1 MSGGIGGGGG
11 RVADGVGG
19 GGGRASGGVG
29 GRGGPGSDGNGAGG
43 RRPSGGAHPARGDAG
58 ASLSTDRE
66 IAALI
71 SATVHEPFR
80 ELWRRYEREAWAP
93 VLAVLDEVVAAHEG
107 AMGGLG
113 GDGVEGTGGAEGAGS
128 ATGAQA
134 SERTGAVESAGTP
147 GDVETSEGAEG
158 RVAGEDAG
166 AGARY
171 RRRVVDDVL
180 GPLRSA
186 VRDARQ
192 AVTLEAALAETARQ
206 VAGGVDALPAMAT
219 VPLSPS
225 ALEPQPGIGLWPAV
239 KRGVARTLRPLLWRR
254 EAHDV
259 AVAEVA
265 RGHLGRVVLP
275 GQLRAFRE
283 SQRSRAAWLGGLER
297 AWAEWVPEVLGAADL
312 DAAKRL
318 DRELRALAAG
328 DSSPWGRGVGMD
340 EERSEGILL
349 ATVAVAGTFAEIDAD
364 GDTAPRRDEE
374 AAAEWDRWA
383 DESAARLDLCAI
395 LLDACDAVDGT
406 RREMIA
412 SWAGVVGEIDAAL
425 SEVGA
430 RLDGGRARAER
441 LAGKVAGLAEAL
453 QREEERTVDDISRI
467 EGTLPDPGR
476 LLDALTGAVD
486 EALAR
491 FEETGEQMPEALVV
505 HRVPR
510 ADAGMRR
517 PGGPGHAVELREAA
531 LQAFD
536 ALRSQRIRRAP
547 TAISE
552 AMGRVHTV
560 VAELREVSA
569 YGYEAAIAELSEAAD
584 PAEVESTVM
593 VVNGLSRAARKVEDA
608 RAILFDALAATEA
621 SANLE
626 IAEGIE
632 HLVQR
637 ATADRL
643 TARYLDARS
652 HVVAEAAR
660 DQKKWRRRLAR
671 VAGRATAA
679 WRILRTR
686 LWPVKRV
693 LGIGADLRSQAEL
706 RDRSLAF
713 AEEVPARLPVV
724 YRRLFAFEPLSDP
737 RLLAGRED
745 AVDAVESSWAR
756 WQSERTRS
764 LMVVAPPG
772 SGITSFLNIVAG
784 RLRAE
789 APQVWSEAPPV
800 VRQTLRERM
809 RTEADL
815 ASRLGGWLGLGHTP
829 GLGDTQGLGV
839 TPETGDPP
847 DPGDAPNLGDV
858 ADPGDAVDLGNAP
871 DLEALASRILR
882 APPDT
887 LPHVVILEGAEHLHL
902 RVPNGARL
910 LERMLAFSS
919 RTQPR
924 VFWVLSMTSSAWQL
938 AKKRSPASF
947 GDLESIELDSLTATE
962 LEQAVLARHRLSG
975 LPLQYVEPR
984 TGRHLLLG
992 RARGIGSRKHEQQIE
1007 ADYFQKLHRASLG
1020 SIRLALFHWLRSA
1033 DFRTVEGS
1041 LLVQPL
1047 EPLQPFAGALDIDQ
1061 SFALKALLDHGTLTV
1076 REYCEIVRVP
1086 LPQGRHL
1093 FHALCDLRVVEPA
1106 PGAADPIE
1114 ASPDSD
1120 AQETLYRV
1128 QPLLAGAV
1136 VAHLKSLN
1144 ILH

>member
-1 MSGGIGGGGG
+1 MSDGIGGGGH
-11 RVADGVGG
+11 
-19 GGGRASGGVG
+19 RASGGA
-29 GRGGPGSDGNGAGG
+29 PPAQ
-43 RRPSGGAHPARGDAG
+43 SGAG

-80 ELWRRYEREAWAP
+80 ELWRRYERDAWAP
-93 VLAVLDEVVAAHEG
+93 VLAVLEEVLAAHEG

-113 GDGVEGTGGAEGAGS
+113 GD
-128 ATGAQA
+128 
-134 SERTGAVESAGTP
+134 
-147 GDVETSEGAEG
+147 D
-158 RVAGEDAG
+158 EDA
-166 AGARY
+166 AATY
-171 RRRVVDDVL
+171 RRRVAAEVL

-186 VRDARQ
+186 VRDAKH
-192 AVTLEAALAETARQ
+192 AVRLDAALAETARQ
-206 VAGGVDALPAMAT
+206 VARGVDALPTMAT
-219 VPLSPS
+219 VPVSPS
-225 ALEPQPGIGLWPAV
+225 ALERQPGTGLWPTV
-239 KRGVARTLRPLLWRR
+239 KRGVASALRPLVWRR
-254 EAHDV
+254 EVHEV
-259 AVAEVA
+259 AMAQVA

-283 SQRSRAAWLGGLER
+283 SQRSRALWLGGLER
-297 AWAEWVPEVLGAADL
+297 AWAEWVPEVLGSVDL

-328 DSSPWGRGVGMD
+328 DSSPWGRGAGMD
-340 EERSEGILL
+340 AERSEKILL

-383 DESAARLDLCAI
+383 AESAARLDLCAV
-395 LLDACDAVDGT
+395 LLDACDAVDRT

-425 SEVGA
+425 SEVRA
-430 RLDGGRARAER
+430 RLDRGRERAEQ
-441 LAGKVAGLAEAL
+441 LDGKAAGLADAL
-453 QREEERTVDDISRI
+453 QREQATTVDDVSRI
-467 EGTLPDPGR
+467 EGALPDPPR
-476 LLDALTGAVD
+476 LLDTLTGAVD

-491 FEETGEQMPEALVV
+491 FEETVERMPEVLIV

-510 ADAGMRR
+510 ADAPMRR
-517 PGGPGHAVELREAA
+517 PGGPGHEVELREAA

-536 ALRSQRIRRAP
+536 ALRAQRIRRAP

-584 PAEVESTVM
+584 PAEVEPTVM
-593 VVNGLSRAARKVEDA
+593 VVNGLSRAARKVDDA
-608 RAILFDALAATEA
+608 RAILLDALAATEA

-626 IAEGIE
+626 VAEGTE

-660 DQKKWRRRLAR
+660 DQKKWGRRLAGA
-671 VAGRATAA
+671 VGRATAA
-679 WRILRTR
+679 WRFLRTR
-686 LWPVKRV
+686 LWPVKRA

-713 AEEVPARLPVV
+713 AEEVPAQLPVV

-737 RLLAGRED
+737 RLLAGREH

-756 WQSERTRS
+756 WQNERTRS

-772 SGITSFLNIVAG
+772 SGITSFLNIAAD

-789 APQVWSEAPPV
+789 APRVLSEAPPV
-800 VRQTLRERM
+800 VRRTLRERM
-809 RTEADL
+809 RTESAL
-815 ASRLGGWLGLGHTP
+815 ASRLGRWLGLG
-829 GLGDTQGLGV
+829 G
-839 TPETGDPP
+839 
-847 DPGDAPNLGDV
+847 
-858 ADPGDAVDLGNAP
+858 AP
-871 DLEALASRILR
+871 DLDELAVRILE
-882 APPDT
+882 APADS
-887 LPHVVILEGAEHLHL
+887 LPRVAILEGAEHLHL
-902 RVPNGARL
+902 RVPDGADL
-910 LERMLAFSS
+910 LERMLAFAS

-924 VFWVLSMTSSAWQL
+924 VFWVFSMISSAWQL

-947 GDLESIELDSLTATE
+947 GDLESIELDSLTAGE
-962 LEQAVLARHRLSG
+962 LKQAVLARHRLSG

-984 TGRHLLLG
+984 TGRHLLPG
-992 RARGIGSRKHEQQIE
+992 RATGTGGSRKHQQQIE
-1007 ADYFQKLHRASLG
+1007 ADYFQKLHRTSLG

-1033 DFRTVEGS
+1033 DFRTEEGS

-1076 REYCEIVRVP
+1076 PEYCGIVRVP
-1086 LPQGRHL
+1086 LPQARHL
-1093 FHALCDLRVVEPA
+1093 FHALCDLRVVESV
-1106 PGAADPIE
+1106 PGAAETAE
-1114 ASPDSD
+1114 ASPASD
-1120 AQETLYRV
+1120 AAETIYRV
-1128 QPLLAGAV
+1128 RPLVVGPV
-1136 VAHLKSLN
+1136 VAHLRSLN

>member
-11 RVADGVGG
+11 R
-19 GGGRASGGVG
+19 ASGGV
-29 GRGGPGSDGNGAGG
+29 P
-43 RRPSGGAHPARGDAG
+43 PARGDAG
-58 ASLSTDRE
+58 ASLSTDQE

-80 ELWRRYEREAWAP
+80 ELWRGYEREAWAP
-93 VLAVLDEVVAAHEG
+93 VLAVLDEVVAAHER

-113 GDGVEGTGGAEGAGS
+113 GVEGTGGAEGAGS

-186 VRDARQ
+186 VRDARH

-239 KRGVARTLRPLLWRR
+239 KRGVARSLRTLLWRR
-254 EAHDV
+254 EVHDV

-275 GQLRAFRE
+275 GQLRAFRD

-318 DRELRALAAG
+318 DRELRVLAAG
-328 DSSPWGRGVGMD
+328 GSSPWGRGVGMNA
-340 EERSEGILL
+340 ERSEGILL
-349 ATVAVAGTFAEIDAD
+349 ATVAVASTFAEIDAD

-412 SWAGVVGEIDAAL
+412 SWTGAVGEIDAAL

-430 RLDGGRARAER
+430 RLDRGRVRAER

-476 LLDALTGAVD
+476 LLDTLTGAVD

-491 FEETGEQMPEALVV
+491 FEETGAHLPESLVV

-517 PGGPGHAVELREAA
+517 PGGPGHEVELREAA

-536 ALRSQRIRRAP
+536 ALRDQRIRRAP
-547 TAISE
+547 TAVSE

-584 PAEVESTVM
+584 PAEVEPTVM

-608 RAILFDALAATEA
+608 RGILRDALAAAEA
-621 SANLE
+621 RANLE
-626 IAEGIE
+626 VAEGTE

-686 LWPVKRV
+686 LWPVKRA

-772 SGITSFLNIVAG
+772 SGITSFLNIVAD

-789 APQVWSEAPPV
+789 APRVQSRPPPV

-815 ASRLGGWLGLGHTP
+815 ANRLGGWLGM
-829 GLGDTQGLGV
+829 GDTQGLGV

-847 DPGDAPNLGDV
+847 DPGDAPNLCDV
-858 ADPGDAVDLGNAP
+858 ADPGDAADLGNAP

-882 APPDT
+882 APPDS
-887 LPHVVILEGAEHLHL
+887 LPRVVILEGAEHLHL
-902 RVPNGARL
+902 RVPDGARL
-910 LERMLAFSS
+910 LERMLAFAS

-924 VFWVLSMTSSAWQL
+924 IFWVLSMTSSSWQL

-962 LEQAVLARHRLSG
+962 LKQAVLARHRLSG

-984 TGRHLLLG
+984 TGRHILLG
-992 RARGIGSRKHEQQIE
+992 RARGTGSRKHQQQIE
-1007 ADYFQKLHRASLG
+1007 ADYFQKLHRTSLG

-1128 QPLLAGAV
+1128 RPLVAGAV
-1136 VAHLKSLN
+1136 VTHLKSLN

>member
-1 MSGGIGGGGG
+1 MSGEIGGGGG

-19 GGGRASGGVG
+19 GGGRASGGNGGGG
-29 GRGGPGSDGNGAGG
+29 GRASDGA
-43 RRPSGGAHPARGDAG
+43 PPAHGDAG

-93 VLAVLDEVVAAHEG
+93 VLAVLDEVLAAHEG

-113 GDGVEGTGGAEGAGS
+113 GGVEGTGGSEGAAA
-128 ATGAQA
+128 ATGAQE
-134 SERTGAVESAGTP
+134 SKRTGAVEGAGTA
-147 GDVETSEGAEG
+147 GDVQTSEGAEG
-158 RVAGEDAG
+158 REAGENAG
-166 AGARY
+166 PAARY
-171 RRRVVDDVL
+171 RRCVVDDVL

-186 VRDARQ
+186 VRDARH
-192 AVTLEAALAETARQ
+192 AVRLEAALAETARQ

-219 VPLSPS
+219 APVSPS

-275 GQLRAFRE
+275 GQLRAFRD
-283 SQRSRAAWLGGLER
+283 SQRSRAVWLGGLER

-340 EERSEGILL
+340 AERNEGILL

-453 QREEERTVDDISRI
+453 QREQARTVDDISRI

-476 LLDALTGAVD
+476 LLEALTGAVD

-593 VVNGLSRAARKVEDA
+593 VVNGLSRAARKVKDA
-608 RAILFDALAATEA
+608 RGILRDALAATEA

-626 IAEGIE
+626 VAEGIE

-745 AVDAVESSWAR
+745 AVDAVESSWTR

-772 SGITSFLNIVAG
+772 SGITSFLNIVAD

-789 APQVWSEAPPV
+789 APQVRSEAPPV
-800 VRQTLRERM
+800 LRQTLRERV
-809 RTEADL
+809 RTGADL
-815 ASRLGGWLGLGHTP
+815 ASRLGGWLGLGDTP
-829 GLGDTQGLGV
+829 GLGV

-847 DPGDAPNLGDV
+847 ETGNAPNLGDV
-858 ADPGDAVDLGNAP
+858 ADPGDAADLGNAP
-871 DLEALASRILR
+871 DLEALASRILN
-882 APPDT
+882 APPDS
-887 LPHVVILEGAEHLHL
+887 LPRVVILEGAEHLHL

-947 GDLESIELDSLTATE
+947 GDLESIELDSLTPTE
-962 LEQAVLARHRLSG
+962 LKQAVLARHRLSG

-992 RARGIGSRKHEQQIE
+992 RARGTGSRKHQQQIE

-1128 QPLLAGAV
+1128 RPLLAGAV

>member
-11 RVADGVGG
+11 R
-19 GGGRASGGVG
+19 
-29 GRGGPGSDGNGAGG
+29 
-43 RRPSGGAHPARGDAG
+43 PSGGAPPARGDAG

-71 SATVHEPFR
+71 SAAVHEPFR
-80 ELWRRYEREAWAP
+80 ELWRRYERDAWAP
-93 VLAVLDEVVAAHEG
+93 VLAVVDEVLAAHEG

-113 GDGVEGTGGAEGAGS
+113 GG
-128 ATGAQA
+128 
-134 SERTGAVESAGTP
+134 
-147 GDVETSEGAEG
+147 
-158 RVAGEDAG
+158 GEDA
-166 AGARY
+166 AATY

-186 VRDARQ
+186 VRDARH

-206 VAGGVDALPAMAT
+206 VAQEVNALPAMAT
-219 VPLSPS
+219 VPISPS
-225 ALEPQPGIGLWPAV
+225 ALERQPGIGLWPTV

-283 SQRSRAAWLGGLER
+283 SQRSRALWLGGLER
-297 AWAEWVPEVLGAADL
+297 AWAEWVPEVLGTADP
-312 DAAKRL
+312 DAARRL

-328 DSSPWGRGVGMD
+328 DTSPWGRGVGMD
-340 EERSEGILL
+340 AERSEGILL

-412 SWAGVVGEIDAAL
+412 RWAGAVGEIDAAL

-430 RLDGGRARAER
+430 RLDGGRGRAER
-441 LAGKVAGLAEAL
+441 LAGKVAGLADSL
-453 QREEERTVDDISRI
+453 QREQTRTVDDISRV
-467 EGTLPDPGR
+467 EGTLPDPER
-476 LLDALTGAVD
+476 LLNALTGAVD

-491 FEETGEQMPEALVV
+491 FEETGERMPEALVV

-517 PGGPGHAVELREAA
+517 AGGPGYEVELREAA

-547 TAISE
+547 MAISE

-584 PAEVESTVM
+584 PAEVEPTVM

-608 RAILFDALAATEA
+608 REVLRDALAAAETR
-621 SANLE
+621 ANLE
-626 IAEGIE
+626 VAEGTG

-671 VAGRATAA
+671 AAGRVSAA

-686 LWPVKRV
+686 LWPVKRA

-772 SGITSFLNIVAG
+772 SGITSFLNIVAD

-789 APQVWSEAPPV
+789 APQVRFDAPPV
-800 VRQTLRERM
+800 VRQTLRERV
-809 RTEADL
+809 RTEASL
-815 ASRLGGWLGLGHTP
+815 ASRLGGWLGLG
-829 GLGDTQGLGV
+829 DT
-839 TPETGDPP
+839 
-847 DPGDAPNLGDV
+847 
-858 ADPGDAVDLGNAP
+858 P
-871 DLEALASRILR
+871 DLEALAARILN
-882 APPDT
+882 APPDS
-887 LPHVVILEGAEHLHL
+887 LPRVVILEGTEHLQL

-947 GDLESIELDSLTATE
+947 GDLECIELDGLTATE
-962 LEQAVLARHRLSG
+962 LKRAVLARHRLSG
-975 LPLQYVEPR
+975 LPLKYAEPR

-992 RARGIGSRKHEQQIE
+992 RATGTRGSRKHQQQIE

-1047 EPLQPFAGALDIDQ
+1047 EPLRPFAGALEIDQ

-1128 QPLLAGAV
+1128 RPLVAGAV
-1136 VAHLKSLN
+1136 VTHLKSLN

>member
-1 MSGGIGGGGG
+1 MSG
-11 RVADGVGG
+11 
-19 GGGRASGGVG
+19 
-29 GRGGPGSDGNGAGG
+29 
-43 RRPSGGAHPARGDAG
+43 G

-71 SATVHEPFR
+71 SAAVHEPFR
-80 ELWRRYEREAWAP
+80 ELWRRYERDAWAP
-93 VLAVLDEVVAAHEG
+93 VCAVVEEVLAAHEG

-113 GDGVEGTGGAEGAGS
+113 GGVEGTGGSEGAGI
-128 ATGAQA
+128 
-134 SERTGAVESAGTP
+134 AG
-147 GDVETSEGAEG
+147 DDEMSEG
-158 RVAGEDAG
+158 GESREA
-166 AGARY
+166 AKIAAARY
-171 RRRVVDDVL
+171 RRRVVEDVL
-180 GPLRSA
+180 GPLRAAVLDANHA
-186 VRDARQ
+186 VR
-192 AVTLEAALAETARQ
+192 LEAALAETARK
-206 VAGGVDALPAMAT
+206 VAHAVNALPALAAAP
-219 VPLSPS
+219 VSPS
-225 ALEPQPGIGLWPAV
+225 ALAQQPGIGLWPAA
-239 KRGVARTLRPLLWRR
+239 KRGVASALRPLLWRR
-254 EAHDV
+254 EVHEV

-283 SQRSRAAWLGGLER
+283 SQRGRAVWLGGLER
-297 AWAEWVPEVLGAADL
+297 AWAEWVPEALGAEDGDAEEGGAPACL

-328 DSSPWGRGVGMD
+328 EASPWGRRVGMD
-340 EERSEGILL
+340 AERSEGILL
-349 ATVAVAGTFAEIDAD
+349 ATVAVAGTFAGIDAD

-374 AAAEWDRWA
+374 AAGEWDRWA
-383 DESAARLDLCAI
+383 AESAARLDLCAI

-430 RLDGGRARAER
+430 RLDGGRGRAER
-441 LAGKVAGLAEAL
+441 LAGKVAGLADAL
-453 QREEERTVDDISRI
+453 RREQERTVDDIGRI

-491 FEETGEQMPEALVV
+491 FEETGGQLPESLVV

-517 PGGPGHAVELREAA
+517 PGGPGHDVELREAA

-536 ALRSQRIRRAP
+536 ALRAQRIRRVP

-552 AMGRVHTV
+552 AMGRVHAV

-608 RAILFDALAATEA
+608 RGILCDALAAAEA
-621 SANLE
+621 SANLG
-626 IAEGIE
+626 IAEGTD

-660 DQKKWRRRLAR
+660 DQKKWRRRFAR
-671 VAGRATAA
+671 AAGRATAA

-686 LWPVKRV
+686 LWPVKRA

-713 AEEVPARLPVV
+713 AEEVPAQLPVV

-745 AVDAVESSWAR
+745 ALDAVESSWAR
-756 WQSERTRS
+756 WQNEPTRS

-772 SGITSFLNIVAG
+772 SGITSFLNIAAD

-789 APQVWSEAPPV
+789 APRVRSAAPPVV
-800 VRQTLRERM
+800 VRQTLRERV
-809 RTEADL
+809 RTEASL
-815 ASRLGGWLGLGHTP
+815 ACRLGGWLGLG
-829 GLGDTQGLGV
+829 G
-839 TPETGDPP
+839 
-847 DPGDAPNLGDV
+847 AR
-858 ADPGDAVDLGNAP
+858 DL
-871 DLEALASRILR
+871 DALAARILE
-882 APPDT
+882 APPDS
-887 LPHVVILEGAEHLHL
+887 LPRVVILEGAEHLHL
-902 RVPNGARL
+902 RVPDGASL

-924 VFWVLSMTSSAWQL
+924 IFWVLSMTSSAWQL
-938 AKKRSPASF
+938 ARKRSPASF
-947 GDLESIELDSLTATE
+947 GDLESIELDSLTAHE
-962 LEQAVLARHRLSG
+962 LKQAVLARHRLSG
-975 LPLQYVEPR
+975 LPLRYAEPR
-984 TGRHLLLG
+984 TGRNLLLG
-992 RARGIGSRKHEQQIE
+992 RARGSKGLQKHQQQIE
-1007 ADYFQKLHRASLG
+1007 ADYFQRLHRASLG

-1047 EPLQPFAGALDIDQ
+1047 EPLQPFAGTLDIDQ
-1061 SFALKALLDHGTLTV
+1061 SFALKALFDHGTLTV

-1093 FHALCDLRVVEPA
+1093 FHALCDLRVVEAAEGAENPA
-1106 PGAADPIE
+1106 E
-1114 ASPDSD
+1114 ALPDSD
-1120 AQETLYRV
+1120 AQETLYRLR
-1128 QPLLAGAV
+1128 PLVAGAV
-1136 VAHLKSLN
+1136 VTHLKSLN

>member
-1 MSGGIGGGGG
+1 MSGG
-11 RVADGVGG
+11 VA
-19 GGGRASGGVG
+19 
-29 GRGGPGSDGNGAGG
+29 AGG
-43 RRPSGGAHPARGDAG
+43 RRAG
-58 ASLSTDRE
+58 ASMSTDRE

-71 SATVHEPFR
+71 SAAVHEPFR
-80 ELWRRYEREAWAP
+80 ELWRRYQRDAWAP
-93 VLAVLDEVVAAHEG
+93 VLAVAKEVLAAHEG

-113 GDGVEGTGGAEGAGS
+113 GGVSEEAAVAAGGEGTGMAADGETDERAG
-128 ATGAQA
+128 
-134 SERTGAVESAGTP
+134 
-147 GDVETSEGAEG
+147 G
-158 RVAGEDAG
+158 RRAAAEDA
-166 AGARY
+166 AVRY

-186 VRDARQ
+186 VRDAGH
-192 AVTLEAALAETARQ
+192 AVRLEAALADTARQ
-206 VAGGVDALPAMAT
+206 VARGVDAVPAMAT
-219 VPLSPS
+219 VPVSPS
-225 ALEPQPGIGLWPAV
+225 ALERQPGIGLWPTV
-239 KRGVARTLRPLLWRR
+239 KRGLARALHPLVWRR
-254 EAHDV
+254 EEHEV

-283 SQRSRAAWLGGLER
+283 SQRRRAMWLGGLER
-297 AWAEWVPEVLGAADL
+297 AWAEWVRAVVGGGGDGAEAEGVSACR
-312 DAAKRL
+312 DAAERL

-328 DSSPWGRGVGMD
+328 DSSPWGRGAGPD
-340 EERSEGILL
+340 AEQSEGILL
-349 ATVAVAGTFAEIDAD
+349 ATVAVAGTFAEIAAD
-364 GDTAPRRDEE
+364 GDTAPRRDEA

-383 DESAARLDLCAI
+383 AESAARLDLCAI
-395 LLDACDAVDGT
+395 LVDACDAVDGT

-412 SWAGVVGEIDAAL
+412 SWAGEVHEIDAAL

-430 RLDGGRARAER
+430 CLDRGRARAER
-441 LAGKVAGLAEAL
+441 LAGEAAALAGAL
-453 QREEERTVDDISRI
+453 QREQARTVGDISRI

-476 LLDALTGAVD
+476 LLDTLTNAVD
-486 EALAR
+486 EAFAR
-491 FEETGEQMPEALVV
+491 FEETSERMPEALIV

-510 ADAGMRR
+510 ADAAIRR
-517 PGGPGHAVELREAA
+517 AGGPGQAVELREAA

-552 AMGRVHTV
+552 AMGRVHAV

-584 PAEVESTVM
+584 PAEVEPATM
-593 VVNGLSRAARKVEDA
+593 VANGLSRAARKVEDA
-608 RAILFDALAATEA
+608 RGILRDALAATGA

-626 IAEGIE
+626 VAEGTD

-660 DQKKWRRRLAR
+660 DQRKWRRRFTR
-671 VAGRATAA
+671 VAGRATAG

-686 LWPVKRV
+686 LWPVKRA

-724 YRRLFAFEPLSDP
+724 YRRLFAFEPLSDS

-764 LMVVAPPG
+764 LMVVAPSG
-772 SGITSFLNIVAG
+772 SGITSFLNIVAE
-784 RLRAE
+784 RMRAE
-789 APQVWSEAPPV
+789 APRARSEAPRVRAEAPPV
-800 VRQTLRERM
+800 VRQTLRERV
-809 RTEADL
+809 RTEPDL
-815 ASRLGGWLGLGHTP
+815 ASRLGGWLGP
-829 GLGDTQGLGV
+829 GDKQG
-839 TPETGDPP
+839 
-847 DPGDAPNLGDV
+847 PGDAPGPD
-858 ADPGDAVDLGNAP
+858 DGPGPGDASAPGGAQDL
-871 DLEALASRILR
+871 DELASRILN
-882 APPDT
+882 APPDS
-887 LPHVVILEGAEHLHL
+887 LPRVVIVEGAEHLHL
-902 RVPNGARL
+902 RVPGGARL
-910 LERMLAFSS
+910 LERLLAFAT

-938 AKKRSPASF
+938 TKKRSPASF
-947 GDLESIELDSLTATE
+947 GDLERIELNSLTATE
-962 LEQAVLARHRLSG
+962 LKQAVLARHRLSG
-975 LPLQYVEPR
+975 LPLRYAEPR

-992 RARGIGSRKHEQQIE
+992 RATGTRGSRKHQQQIE

-1076 REYCEIVRVP
+1076 PEYCEVVRVP

-1093 FHALCDLRVVEPA
+1093 FHALCDLRVLEPA
-1106 PGAADPIE
+1106 PGAADAPGTSAAPGAADAPGTGSAPLGANAAVTADPTG
-1114 ASPDSD
+1114 ASPDPGPP
-1120 AQETLYRV
+1120 ETLYRV
-1128 QPLLAGAV
+1128 RPLVAGAV

>member
-1 MSGGIGGGGG
+1 MSDGIGGRGS
-11 RVADGVGG
+11 
-19 GGGRASGGVG
+19 RASDGI
-29 GRGGPGSDGNGAGG
+29 GRGGSPASDGNGADG
-43 RRPSGGAHPARGDAG
+43 RRASGGAPPAHSGVV

-80 ELWRRYEREAWAP
+80 ELWRRYERDAWAP
-93 VLAVLDEVVAAHEG
+93 VLAVVDEVVVVHEG
-107 AMGGLG
+107 AMGKL
-113 GDGVEGTGGAEGAGS
+113 
-128 ATGAQA
+128 
-134 SERTGAVESAGTP
+134 
-147 GDVETSEGAEG
+147 
-158 RVAGEDAG
+158 GEDA
-166 AGARY
+166 AATY

-186 VRDARQ
+186 VRDARH
-192 AVTLEAALAETARQ
+192 AVRLEAALAETARR
-206 VAGGVDALPAMAT
+206 VARGVDALPAMAT
-219 VPLSPS
+219 VPVSPS
-225 ALEPQPGIGLWPAV
+225 ALERQPGIGPWPAF
-239 KRGVARTLRPLLWRR
+239 KRGAASALRPLVWRR
-254 EAHDV
+254 EEHEV

-283 SQRSRAAWLGGLER
+283 SQRSRALWLGGLER
-297 AWAEWVPEVLGAADL
+297 AWAEWVPEVLGAADP

-328 DSSPWGRGVGMD
+328 DSAPWGRRVGLD
-340 EERSEGILL
+340 AERAEGILL
-349 ATVAVAGTFAEIDAD
+349 ATVSVAGTFAEVDAD
-364 GDTAPRRDEE
+364 GDTAPRRDDE
-374 AAAEWDRWA
+374 AATAWDRWA
-383 DESAARLDLCAI
+383 DESAARLDLCAV
-395 LLDACDAVDGT
+395 LLDACDAVDRT

-412 SWAGVVGEIDAAL
+412 SWAGAVQQIDAAL
-425 SEVGA
+425 NEVGA
-430 RLDGGRARAER
+430 RLDRGRARAER
-441 LAGKVAGLAEAL
+441 LAGKVAGLADAL
-453 QREEERTVDDISRI
+453 QREQSRTVDDISRI

-476 LLDALTGAVD
+476 LLDTLTGAVD
-486 EALAR
+486 DAFAR
-491 FEETGEQMPEALVV
+491 FEETSERMPEALVV
-505 HRVPR
+505 HRLPR
-510 ADAGMRR
+510 ADAPMRR
-517 PGGPGHAVELREAA
+517 PGGPGHEVELREAA

-536 ALRSQRIRRAP
+536 ELRAQRIRRAP
-547 TAISE
+547 MAISE
-552 AMGRVHTV
+552 AMGRVHAV

-593 VVNGLSRAARKVEDA
+593 VVNGLSRAARKVEEARGILRDA
-608 RAILFDALAATEA
+608 VAATEA

-626 IAEGIE
+626 VAQGTE

-660 DQKKWRRRLAR
+660 DQKEWRRRFTR
-671 VAGRATAA
+671 VAGRATAG

-686 LWPVKRV
+686 LWPVKRA

-772 SGITSFLNIVAG
+772 SGITSFLNIVADRMRG
-784 RLRAE
+784 E
-789 APQVWSEAPPV
+789 APRVRSEAPPV
-800 VRQTLRERM
+800 VRRTLRERV

-815 ASRLGGWLGLGHTP
+815 ASRLGGWLGLGGKP
-829 GLGDTQGLGV
+829 GRGDAPG
-839 TPETGDPP
+839 P
-847 DPGDAPNLGDV
+847 DDAPAPGDAQ
-858 ADPGDAVDLGNAP
+858 DL
-871 DLEALASRILR
+871 DELAARILN
-882 APPDT
+882 APPDS
-887 LPHVVILEGAEHLHL
+887 LPRVVILEGAEHLHL
-902 RVPNGARL
+902 RVPAGADL
-910 LERMLAFSS
+910 LERMLAFAS

-947 GDLESIELDSLTATE
+947 GDLECIELDSLTATE
-962 LEQAVLARHRLSG
+962 LKQAVLARHRLSG
-975 LPLQYVEPR
+975 LPLQYAEPR
-984 TGRHLLLG
+984 TGRHLLVG
-992 RARGIGSRKHEQQIE
+992 RARGTRGSRKHRQQIE
-1007 ADYFQKLHRASLG
+1007 ADYFQKLHRTSLG

-1033 DFRTVEGS
+1033 DFRSVEGS

-1047 EPLQPFAGALDIDQ
+1047 EPLRPFAGALDIDQ

-1076 REYCEIVRVP
+1076 REYCGIVRVP

-1106 PGAADPIE
+1106 PGAADAPGTDAAPGAADSPGTSAAPGAAGPAV
-1114 ASPDSD
+1114 ASPDRD
-1120 AQETLYRV
+1120 TPETLYRV
-1128 QPLLAGAV
+1128 RPLVAGAV

>member
-19 GGGRASGGVG
+19 GGGRGSGRNG
-29 GRGGPGSDGNGAGG
+29 GGGGPGSDGNSAGG
-43 RRPSGGAHPARGDAG
+43 RRASGGAPPAHGDAG
-58 ASLSTDRE
+58 ASMSTDRE

-93 VLAVLDEVVAAHEG
+93 VLAVLDEVLAAHEG

-113 GDGVEGTGGAEGAGS
+113 GGGVEGTGGSEGAAA
-128 ATGAQA
+128 ATGAQE
-134 SERTGAVESAGTP
+134 SEQTGAVEGAGTA
-147 GDVETSEGAEG
+147 GDVQTYEGAEG
-158 RVAGEDAG
+158 CEAGENAG

-186 VRDARQ
+186 VRNARH
-192 AVTLEAALAETARQ
+192 AVRLEAALAETARQ
-206 VAGGVDALPAMAT
+206 VADGVDALPAMAT
-219 VPLSPS
+219 VPVSPS
-225 ALEPQPGIGLWPAV
+225 ALEQQPGIGLWPAV
-239 KRGVARTLRPLLWRR
+239 KRGAASALRPLVWRR
-254 EAHDV
+254 EVHDV
-259 AVAEVA
+259 AVAEVS

-275 GQLRAFRE
+275 GQLRAFRD
-283 SQRSRAAWLGGLER
+283 SQRSRAVWLGGLER

-340 EERSEGILL
+340 AERSEGILL
-349 ATVAVAGTFAEIDAD
+349 ATVAVAGTFAEVDAD

-374 AAAEWDRWA
+374 AAAAWDRWA

-412 SWAGVVGEIDAAL
+412 NWAGAVGEIDAAL
-425 SEVGA
+425 SAVGA
-430 RLDGGRARAER
+430 CLDGGRARADR

-453 QREEERTVDDISRI
+453 QREEARTVDDISRI

-491 FEETGEQMPEALVV
+491 FEETGTQLPEALVV
-505 HRVPR
+505 HRLPR

-517 PGGPGHAVELREAA
+517 PSGPGHEVELREAA

-536 ALRSQRIRRAP
+536 ALRAQRIRRAP
-547 TAISE
+547 TAVSE

-569 YGYEAAIAELSEAAD
+569 YGYEAAIAELSEAAH

-608 RAILFDALAATEA
+608 RAILLDALAAAEA

-626 IAEGIE
+626 VAEGTG

-671 VAGRATAA
+671 ASGRATAA

-686 LWPVKRV
+686 LWPVKRA

-737 RLLAGRED
+737 RLLVGRED

-772 SGITSFLNIVAG
+772 SGITSFLNIVAD
-784 RLRAE
+784 RLRTE
-789 APQVWSEAPPV
+789 APRVRSKAPPV
-800 VRQTLRERM
+800 VRQTLRERV
-809 RTEADL
+809 RTEPDL
-815 ASRLGGWLGLGHTP
+815 ASRLGGWLGLLDTP
-829 GLGDTQGLGV
+829 GLGV
-839 TPETGDPP
+839 TPETGN
-847 DPGDAPNLGDV
+847 APNLGDV
-858 ADPGDAVDLGNAP
+858 ADPGDPADPVDAP
-871 DLEALASRILR
+871 DLEALASRILG

-887 LPHVVILEGAEHLHL
+887 LPQVVILEGAEHLHL
-902 RVPNGARL
+902 RVPDGARL
-910 LERMLAFSS
+910 LERMLAFAS

-924 VFWVLSMTSSAWQL
+924 IFWVLSMTSSAWQL

-947 GDLESIELDSLTATE
+947 GDLESIELDSLTPTE
-962 LEQAVLARHRLSG
+962 LKRAVLARHRLSG

-984 TGRHLLLG
+984 TGRHLLLR
-992 RARGIGSRKHEQQIE
+992 RATGTRGSQKQQQQIE

-1128 QPLLAGAV
+1128 RPLVAGAV

>member
-1 MSGGIGGGGG
+1 MSGG
-11 RVADGVGG
+11 VA
-19 GGGRASGGVG
+19 
-29 GRGGPGSDGNGAGG
+29 AGG
-43 RRPSGGAHPARGDAG
+43 RRAG
-58 ASLSTDRE
+58 ASMSTDRE

-71 SATVHEPFR
+71 SAAVHEPFR
-80 ELWRRYEREAWAP
+80 ELWRRYERDAWAP
-93 VLAVLDEVVAAHEG
+93 VRAALEEGLVAHG
-107 AMGGLG
+107 KAM
-113 GDGVEGTGGAEGAGS
+113 EGAGM
-128 ATGAQA
+128 AADGETD
-134 SERTGAVESAGTP
+134 ERAR
-147 GDVETSEGAEG
+147 G
-158 RVAGEDAG
+158 RRAAAEDA
-166 AGARY
+166 AATY

-186 VRDARQ
+186 VRDAGH
-192 AVTLEAALAETARQ
+192 AVRLEAALAETARQ
-206 VAGGVDALPAMAT
+206 LAAGVDKLPATAT
-219 VPLSPS
+219 VPISQS
-225 ALEPQPGIGLWPAV
+225 ALERQPGIGLWPTF
-239 KRGVARTLRPLLWRR
+239 KRGVARALRPLVWRR
-254 EAHDV
+254 EVHEV

-283 SQRSRAAWLGGLER
+283 SQRRRAMWLGGLER
-297 AWAEWVPEVLGAADL
+297 AWAEWVRAVVGGGGDGAEANGVAACR
-312 DAAKRL
+312 DAAERL

-328 DSSPWGRGVGMD
+328 DSSPWGRGAGLD
-340 EERSEGILL
+340 AERSEGILL
-349 ATVAVAGTFAEIDAD
+349 ATVAVAGTFAEIDTD
-364 GDTAPRRDEE
+364 GDTAPRRDE
-374 AAAEWDRWA
+374 AAAAAWDRWA
-383 DESAARLDLCAI
+383 AESAARLDLCAI
-395 LLDACDAVDGT
+395 LVDACDAVDGT
-406 RREMIA
+406 RREMTA
-412 SWAGVVGEIDAAL
+412 SWAGEVHEIDAAL
-425 SEVGA
+425 GEVGEC
-430 RLDGGRARAER
+430 LDRGRARAER
-441 LAGKVAGLAEAL
+441 LAGSAAALAEGL
-453 QREEERTVDDISRI
+453 QREQARTVGDISRI

-476 LLDALTGAVD
+476 LLDTLTDAVD
-486 EALAR
+486 EAFAR
-491 FEETGEQMPEALVV
+491 FEETAARMPDALIV
-505 HRVPR
+505 HRLPR
-510 ADAGMRR
+510 ADAAIRR
-517 PGGPGHAVELREAA
+517 AGGPGHAVELREAA

-552 AMGRVHTV
+552 AMGRVHAV

-584 PAEVESTVM
+584 PAEVEPATM
-593 VVNGLSRAARKVEDA
+593 VANGLSRAARKVEDA
-608 RAILFDALAATEA
+608 RGILRDALAATGV

-626 IAEGIE
+626 VAEGTG

-660 DQKKWRRRLAR
+660 DQRKWRRRFTR

-686 LWPVKRV
+686 LWPVKRA

-724 YRRLFAFEPLSDP
+724 YRRLFAFEPLSDS

-764 LMVVAPPG
+764 LMVVAPSG
-772 SGITSFLNIVAG
+772 SGITSFLNIVAE
-784 RLRAE
+784 RMRAE
-789 APQVWSEAPPV
+789 ASRARSEAPRVRAEAPPV
-800 VRQTLRERM
+800 VRQTLRERV
-809 RTEADL
+809 RTEPDL
-815 ASRLGGWLGLGHTP
+815 ASRLGGWLGP
-829 GLGDTQGLGV
+829 GGAQ
-839 TPETGDPP
+839 
-847 DPGDAPNLGDV
+847 
-858 ADPGDAVDLGNAP
+858 DL
-871 DLEALASRILR
+871 DELASRILN
-882 APPDT
+882 APPDSQ
-887 LPHVVILEGAEHLHL
+887 PRVVIVEGAEHLHL
-902 RVPNGARL
+902 RVPGGARL
-910 LERMLAFSS
+910 LERLLAFAT

-947 GDLESIELDSLTATE
+947 GDLERIELDSLTATE
-962 LEQAVLARHRLSG
+962 LKQAVLARHRLSG
-975 LPLQYVEPR
+975 LPLRYAEPR

-992 RARGIGSRKHEQQIE
+992 RATGTRGSRKHQQQIE

-1041 LLVQPL
+1041 LLVRPL

-1076 REYCEIVRVP
+1076 PEYCEVVRVP

-1093 FHALCDLRVVEPA
+1093 FHALCDLRVLEPA
-1106 PGAADPIE
+1106 PGAADAPE
-1114 ASPDSD
+1114 TSAAPADVPGTGSAPLGANAAVTADRAGASPDPGPP
-1120 AQETLYRV
+1120 ETLYRV
-1128 QPLLAGAV
+1128 RPLVAGAV

>member
-1 MSGGIGGGGG
+1 M
-11 RVADGVGG
+11 
-19 GGGRASGGVG
+19 
-29 GRGGPGSDGNGAGG
+29 
-43 RRPSGGAHPARGDAG
+43 
-58 ASLSTDRE
+58 STDRE

-80 ELWRRYEREAWAP
+80 ELWRGYERNAWAP
-93 VLAVLDEVVAAHEG
+93 VLAVLDEVLAAHEG

-113 GDGVEGTGGAEGAGS
+113 GGAA
-128 ATGAQA
+128 
-134 SERTGAVESAGTP
+134 
-147 GDVETSEGAEG
+147 DD
-158 RVAGEDAG
+158 DA
-166 AGARY
+166 AHY
-171 RRRVVDDVL
+171 RCCVVDDVL

-186 VRDARQ
+186 VRDAGH

-206 VAGGVDALPAMAT
+206 VAHAVDTLPALAT
-219 VPLSPS
+219 APISPS

-239 KRGVARTLRPLLWRR
+239 KRGVARALRTLLWRR
-254 EAHDV
+254 EVHDV
-259 AVAEVA
+259 AVPEVA

-318 DRELRALAAG
+318 DRELRGLAAG

-340 EERSEGILL
+340 AERNEGILL

-364 GDTAPRRDEE
+364 GDSAPRRDEE

-412 SWAGVVGEIDAAL
+412 SWAGAVGEIDAAL

-430 RLDGGRARAER
+430 RLDEGRARAER
-441 LAGKVAGLAEAL
+441 LAGKVAGLAEAF

-491 FEETGEQMPEALVV
+491 FEETGTQLPEALVV
-505 HRVPR
+505 HRLPR

-517 PGGPGHAVELREAA
+517 PSGPGHEVELREAA

-536 ALRSQRIRRAP
+536 ALRAQRIRRAP
-547 TAISE
+547 TAVSE

-608 RAILFDALAATEA
+608 RAILLDALAAAEA

-626 IAEGIE
+626 VAEGTD

-671 VAGRATAA
+671 AAGRATAA

-686 LWPVKRV
+686 LWPVKRA

-737 RLLAGRED
+737 RLLVGRED
-745 AVDAVESSWAR
+745 AADAVESSWAR

-772 SGITSFLNIVAG
+772 SGITSFLNIVAD
-784 RLRAE
+784 RLRTE
-789 APQVWSEAPPV
+789 TPKVRSEAPPV
-800 VRQTLRERM
+800 VRQTLRERV
-809 RTEADL
+809 RTESDL
-815 ASRLGGWLGLGHTP
+815 ASRLGGWLGLGDTP
-829 GLGDTQGLGV
+829 ELGDTQGLGV
-839 TPETGDPP
+839 TPETGN
-847 DPGDAPNLGDV
+847 APNLGDV
-858 ADPGDAVDLGNAP
+858 ADPGDPADPVDAP
-871 DLEALASRILR
+871 DLEALAARILN
-882 APPDT
+882 APPDS
-887 LPHVVILEGAEHLHL
+887 LPRVVILEGAEHLHL
-902 RVPNGARL
+902 RVPDGARL
-910 LERMLAFSS
+910 LERMLAFAS

-947 GDLESIELDSLTATE
+947 GDLESIKLDSLTATE
-962 LEQAVLARHRLSG
+962 LKQAVLVRHRLSG
-975 LPLQYVEPR
+975 LPLQYAEPR

-992 RARGIGSRKHEQQIE
+992 RARGTKGSPKHQQQIE
-1007 ADYFQKLHRASLG
+1007 ADYFQRLHRASLG

-1033 DFRTVEGS
+1033 DFRSVEGS

-1061 SFALKALLDHGTLTV
+1061 SFALKALFDHGTLTV
-1076 REYCEIVRVP
+1076 RDYCEIVRIP
-1086 LPQGRHL
+1086 MPQARHL
-1093 FHALCDLRVVEPA
+1093 FHTLCDLRVVEPA
-1106 PGAADPIE
+1106 KGTKDPAE
-1114 ASPDSD
+1114 ASPASD
-1120 AQETLYRV
+1120 AQETLYGVR
-1128 QPLLAGAV
+1128 PLVAGAV
-1136 VAHLKSLN
+1136 VTHLKSLN

>member
-1 MSGGIGGGGG
+1 MSDGIGGGGS
-11 RVADGVGG
+11 
-19 GGGRASGGVG
+19 RASGGI
-29 GRGGPGSDGNGAGG
+29 GADG
-43 RRPSGGAHPARGDAG
+43 RRASGGAPPAHGDAG
-58 ASLSTDRE
+58 ASMSTDRE
-66 IAALI
+66 ISALI

-80 ELWRRYEREAWAP
+80 ELWRRYERDAWAP
-93 VLAVLDEVVAAHEG
+93 VLAVVEEVLAAHEG
-107 AMGGLG
+107 AMGG
-113 GDGVEGTGGAEGAGS
+113 V
-128 ATGAQA
+128 
-134 SERTGAVESAGTP
+134 
-147 GDVETSEGAEG
+147 
-158 RVAGEDAG
+158 GEDA
-166 AGARY
+166 AATY

-186 VRDARQ
+186 VRDAGH
-192 AVTLEAALAETARQ
+192 AVRLEAALAETARQ
-206 VAGGVDALPAMAT
+206 VAQGVDALPAMAT
-219 VPLSPS
+219 VPVSPS
-225 ALEPQPGIGLWPAV
+225 ALERQPGTGLWPTV
-239 KRGVARTLRPLLWRR
+239 KRGVASALRPLVWRR
-254 EAHDV
+254 EEHEV

-283 SQRSRAAWLGGLER
+283 SQRSRALWLGRVER
-297 AWAEWVPEVLGAADL
+297 AWAQWVPGSLEPVEEGTEAEGAGACL

-340 EERSEGILL
+340 ADRSERILL
-349 ATVAVAGTFAEIDAD
+349 ATVAVAGTFAEVDAD

-383 DESAARLDLCAI
+383 DESAARLDLCAV
-395 LLDACDAVDGT
+395 LLDACDAVDRT

-412 SWAGVVGEIDAAL
+412 SWAGAVRQIDAAL
-425 SEVGA
+425 NEVGA
-430 RLDGGRARAER
+430 RLDGGRGRAER
-441 LAGKVAGLAEAL
+441 LAGKVAGLADAL
-453 QREEERTVDDISRI
+453 QREQARTVDDISRI

-476 LLDALTGAVD
+476 LLDTLTGAVD

-491 FEETGEQMPEALVV
+491 FEETVERMPEALVV
-505 HRVPR
+505 HRLPR
-510 ADAGMRR
+510 ADAPMRR
-517 PGGPGHAVELREAA
+517 PGGPGHEVELREAA

-536 ALRSQRIRRAP
+536 ALRAQRIRRAP
-547 TAISE
+547 MAISE
-552 AMGRVHTV
+552 AMGRVHAV

-584 PAEVESTVM
+584 PAEVEFTVM
-593 VVNGLSRAARKVEDA
+593 VVNGLSRAAGKVDDA
-608 RAILFDALAATEA
+608 RGILRDAVAATEA

-626 IAEGIE
+626 VAQGTE

-660 DQKKWRRRLAR
+660 DQKKWRRRFAR
-671 VAGRATAA
+671 VAGRAAA
-679 WRILRTR
+679 GWRILRTR
-686 LWPVKRV
+686 LWPVKRA

-745 AVDAVESSWAR
+745 AVDAVESSRAR

-772 SGITSFLNIVAG
+772 SGITSFLNIVAE
-784 RLRAE
+784 RMRAE
-789 APQVWSEAPPV
+789 APRVRSEAPRVRSEAPPV
-800 VRQTLRERM
+800 VRRTLRERV
-809 RTEADL
+809 RTEPDL
-815 ASRLGGWLGLGHTP
+815 ASRLGGWLGP
-829 GLGDTQGLGV
+829 GDKQGPGDRQRL
-839 TPETGDPP
+839 
-847 DPGDAPNLGDV
+847 GDAPGP
-858 ADPGDAVDLGNAP
+858 ADAPAPGNAQ
-871 DLEALASRILR
+871 DLDELAARILN
-882 APPDT
+882 APPDS
-887 LPHVVILEGAEHLHL
+887 LPRVVILEGAEHLHL
-902 RVPNGARL
+902 RVPAGARL
-910 LERMLAFSS
+910 LERMLAFAS

-947 GDLESIELDSLTATE
+947 GDLECIELDSLTATE
-962 LEQAVLARHRLSG
+962 LKQAVLARHRLSG
-975 LPLQYVEPR
+975 LPLQYAEPR
-984 TGRHLLLG
+984 TGRHLLVG
-992 RARGIGSRKHEQQIE
+992 RARGTGGSRKQQQQIE
-1007 ADYFQKLHRASLG
+1007 ADYFQKLHRTSLG

-1047 EPLQPFAGALDIDQ
+1047 EPLRPFAGALDIDQ

-1076 REYCEIVRVP
+1076 REYCGIVRDL

-1093 FHALCDLRVVEPA
+1093 FHALCDLRVVEA
-1106 PGAADPIE
+1106 VPGAADAAE

-1120 AQETLYRV
+1120 APETLYRV
-1128 QPLLAGAV
+1128 RPLVAGAV

>member
-1 MSGGIGGGGG
+1 MSDGIGRGG
-11 RVADGVGG
+11 R
-19 GGGRASGGVG
+19 RASGGA
-29 GRGGPGSDGNGAGG
+29 PPAH
-43 RRPSGGAHPARGDAG
+43 SGAG

-80 ELWRRYEREAWAP
+80 EMWRRYERDAWAP
-93 VLAVLDEVVAAHEG
+93 VLAVVEEVLAAHER
-107 AMGGLG
+107 AMGEL
-113 GDGVEGTGGAEGAGS
+113 
-128 ATGAQA
+128 
-134 SERTGAVESAGTP
+134 
-147 GDVETSEGAEG
+147 
-158 RVAGEDAG
+158 GEDA
-166 AGARY
+166 AATY

-186 VRDARQ
+186 VRDAKH
-192 AVTLEAALAETARQ
+192 AVRLEAALAETARQ
-206 VAGGVDALPAMAT
+206 VARGVDALPAMAT
-219 VPLSPS
+219 VPVSPS
-225 ALEPQPGIGLWPAV
+225 ALERQPGIGPWPAF
-239 KRGVARTLRPLLWRR
+239 KRGAASALRPLVWRR
-254 EAHDV
+254 EEHEV
-259 AVAEVA
+259 AVAQVA

-283 SQRSRAAWLGGLER
+283 SQRSRALWLGGLER
-297 AWAEWVPEVLGAADL
+297 AWAEWVPEVLGSADL

-318 DRELRALAAG
+318 DRELRALAVG
-328 DSSPWGRGVGMD
+328 DSSPWGRRVGLD
-340 EERSEGILL
+340 AERAEKILL
-349 ATVAVAGTFAEIDAD
+349 AAVAVAGTFAEVDAD

-374 AAAEWDRWA
+374 AATEWDRWA

-395 LLDACDAVDGT
+395 LLDACDAVDRT
-406 RREMIA
+406 LREMIA
-412 SWAGVVGEIDAAL
+412 SWAGAVQQIDAAL
-425 SEVGA
+425 NEVGA
-430 RLDGGRARAER
+430 RLDRGRARAER
-441 LAGKVAGLAEAL
+441 LAGKVAGLADAL
-453 QREEERTVDDISRI
+453 QREQSRTVDDISRI

-476 LLDALTGAVD
+476 LLDTLTGVVD
-486 EALAR
+486 DAFAR
-491 FEETGEQMPEALVV
+491 FEETSERMPEALVV
-505 HRVPR
+505 HRLPR
-510 ADAGMRR
+510 ADAPMRR
-517 PGGPGHAVELREAA
+517 PGGPGHEVELREAA

-536 ALRSQRIRRAP
+536 ALRAQRIRRAP
-547 TAISE
+547 MAISE
-552 AMGRVHTV
+552 AMGRVHAV

-593 VVNGLSRAARKVEDA
+593 VVNGLSRAARKVEEARGILRDA
-608 RAILFDALAATEA
+608 AAATEA

-626 IAEGIE
+626 VAQGTE

-660 DQKKWRRRLAR
+660 DQKEWRRRFTR
-671 VAGRATAA
+671 VAGRATAG

-686 LWPVKRV
+686 LWPVKRA

-772 SGITSFLNIVAG
+772 SGITSFLNIVAD
-784 RLRAE
+784 RMRAE
-789 APQVWSEAPPV
+789 APRVRSEAPPV
-800 VRQTLRERM
+800 VRRTLRERV
-809 RTEADL
+809 RTEPDL
-815 ASRLGGWLGLGHTP
+815 ASRLGGWLEP
-829 GLGDTQGLGV
+829 GDKPGPGDRQRLGDAPGQGDA
-839 TPETGDPP
+839 PA
-847 DPGDAPNLGDV
+847 PGDAR
-858 ADPGDAVDLGNAP
+858 DLDELAARILNAP
-871 DLEALASRILR
+871 PHS
-882 APPDT
+882 
-887 LPHVVILEGAEHLHL
+887 LPRVVILEGAEHLHL
-902 RVPNGARL
+902 RVPAGARL
-910 LERMLAFSS
+910 LERLLAFSS

-947 GDLESIELDSLTATE
+947 GDLECIELDSLTATE
-962 LEQAVLARHRLSG
+962 LKQAVLARHRLSG
-975 LPLQYVEPR
+975 LPLQYAEPR
-984 TGRHLLLG
+984 TGRHLLVG
-992 RARGIGSRKHEQQIE
+992 RARGTRGSRKHRQQIE
-1007 ADYFQKLHRASLG
+1007 ADYFQKLHRTSLG

-1033 DFRTVEGS
+1033 DFRSVEGS

-1047 EPLQPFAGALDIDQ
+1047 EPLRPFAGTLDIDQ

-1076 REYCEIVRVP
+1076 REYCAIVRVP

-1093 FHALCDLRVVEPA
+1093 FHALCDLRVVEAAKGAADA
-1106 PGAADPIE
+1106 PGADNAPGTANAAVPADPVDG
-1114 ASPDSD
+1114 PTDSD
-1120 AQETLYRV
+1120 APETLYRV
-1128 QPLLAGAV
+1128 RPLVAGAV